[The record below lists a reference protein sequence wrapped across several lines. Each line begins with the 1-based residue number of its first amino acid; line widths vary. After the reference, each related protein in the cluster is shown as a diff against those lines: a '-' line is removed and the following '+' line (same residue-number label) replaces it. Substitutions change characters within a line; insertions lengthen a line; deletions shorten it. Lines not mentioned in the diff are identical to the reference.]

1 MYRLIATDIDGT
13 LLTSSKTVTPRTI
26 AALRAAADAGVHV
39 VPISGRQAH
48 VLRPVVELAGVDGYA
63 VCANGAVCYHLGRD
77 EVVFENLLSVPAQTE
92 LVTRL
97 REVRP
102 EVRCVSVRD
111 AGRTFVPEVGYVGM
125 MDPGDH
131 GAPHEIGEFP
141 LAEVLAAPSVK
152 LVARQTGVAPEELLA
167 DVVDLDVAGC
177 QPTISGAPF
186 VEVADAGVTKASGL
200 ERLCGILGVQQ
211 HEVIAFGDHL
221 NDLDLLQWAG
231 RGIAMGNGLDD
242 VKQAA
247 DEVTLTN
254 DEDGLAVVIERV
266 LRDVPAT
273 R

>member
-1 MYRLIATDIDGT
+1 M
-13 LLTSSKTVTPRTI
+13 
-26 AALRAAADAGVHV
+26 
-39 VPISGRQAH
+39 
-48 VLRPVVELAGVDGYA
+48 
-63 VCANGAVCYHLGRD
+63 
-77 EVVFENLLSVPAQTE
+77 
-92 LVTRL
+92 
-97 REVRP
+97 
-102 EVRCVSVRD
+102 
-111 AGRTFVPEVGYVGM
+111 
-125 MDPGDH
+125 
-131 GAPHEIGEFP
+131 
-141 LAEVLAAPSVK
+141 LAAPSVK
-152 LVARQTGVAPEELLA
+152 LVVRQTGVAPEELLA